1 MLTIHNLVGGINLNI
16 EELSEF
22 LNEKFPEEL
31 SEINSSIFLLNESLE
46 QTKDSISNSIA
57 DLLKE
62 DNHAEA
68 REYIDASE
76 QLKEYI
82 NELDSLIDGINQITS
97 KNTDKIKSHDYE
109 EYSVDNKKPHSLD
122 EDFKFKRPYA
132 FVLKESGKKVH
143 NWRKMLKETCN
154 FLIDIDENK
163 FENFITD
170 DDFKGRKRDYI
181 SHNTNKMNSPIE
193 VGNEDNNF
201 YVEGN
206 LSANS
211 IIDLIKK
218 LLLKY
223 DIDLDLS
230 LIHI

>member
-1 MLTIHNLVGGINLNI
+1 M
-16 EELSEF
+16 
-22 LNEKFPEEL
+22 
-31 SEINSSIFLLNESLE
+31 SEINSSIYLLNETLKE
-46 QTKDSISNSIA
+46 TKESISGSIT

-82 NELDSLIDGINQITS
+82 NELDSLINDINQITS
-97 KNTDKIKSHDYE
+97 KKSDKIESHNYE

-132 FVLKESGKKVH
+132 FVLNESGKKVH
-143 NWRKMLKETCN
+143 NWRQMLKETCN
-154 FLIDIDENK
+154 ILIDIDENK
-163 FENFITD
+163 FGNFITD

-181 SHNTNKMNSPIE
+181 SNTTNKMNSPIE
-193 VGNEDNNF
+193 VGNEDNHF

-223 DIDLDLS
+223 DFDLDEYKIYLKADYTD
-230 LIHI
+230 LHE